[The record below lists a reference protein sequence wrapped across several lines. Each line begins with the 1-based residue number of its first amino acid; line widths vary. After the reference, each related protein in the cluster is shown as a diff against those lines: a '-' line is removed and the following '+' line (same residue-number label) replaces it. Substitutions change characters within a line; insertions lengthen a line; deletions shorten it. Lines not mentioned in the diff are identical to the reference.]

1 MSRSAGFAIALG
13 LAVVV
18 ALLLSIFFFAPEC
31 SLRPTSGLCLVAEQR
46 ETVGIWM
53 AGLGFVALAIATHLK
68 ASRRAIFLGIVG
80 VAVTMVA
87 VQVFLAS

>member
-1 MSRSAGFAIALG
+1 
-13 LAVVV
+13 
-18 ALLLSIFFFAPEC
+18 
-31 SLRPTSGLCLVAEQR
+31 
-46 ETVGIWM
+46 M

-87 VQVFLAS
+87 VQLFLAS